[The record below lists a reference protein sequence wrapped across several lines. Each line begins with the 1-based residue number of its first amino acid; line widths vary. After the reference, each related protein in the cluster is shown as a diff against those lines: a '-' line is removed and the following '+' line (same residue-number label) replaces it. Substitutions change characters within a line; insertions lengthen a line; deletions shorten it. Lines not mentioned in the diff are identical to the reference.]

1 MNLLSKKKHGRKII
15 LLLLVLAIGAFA
27 GACEKAQEPGEIEVV
42 AKINDVEIT
51 KDEFYDYLIQQ
62 NGQEVLD
69 ALILEK
75 MVTMEVESQD
85 VEISDEA
92 IQEEMDVMIES
103 YGGEDAFQEALVYYG
118 FTEES
123 VKKNIRLN
131 LGIEALMEPYIE
143 LTDEEVLEYFIQNKQ
158 EFDTSEQVN
167 ASHILVDT
175 EEEAN
180 DIIAQLNDGGD
191 FAELAAEHSKDASN
205 AAQGG
210 ALGFFG
216 RGQMVGPFEEA
227 AFSMEPGDISE
238 PVQTDF
244 GFHIIKVED
253 KTESEEAKLE
263 DVSEEIEGI
272 LRDEKMSSAYS
283 VWYEEVQQK
292 YEVENYIL
300 NN

>member
-1 MNLLSKKKHGRKII
+1 MNLLSTKKHSRKII
-15 LLLLVLAIGAFA
+15 LLLLVLVIGVFA
-27 GACEKAQEPGEIEVV
+27 GACEKAQEPGEVEVV
-42 AKINDVEIT
+42 AKINDEEIT
-51 KDEFYDYLIQQ
+51 KDEFYNYLIQQ
-62 NGQEVLD
+62 NGQEVLE

-75 MVTMEVESQD
+75 MVMMEVESND

-143 LTDEEVLEYFIQNKQ
+143 LTDEEVLEYFIQNKS

-180 DIIAQLNDGGD
+180 DIITKLNDGED
-191 FAELAAEHSKDASN
+191 FADLAAEYSKDVSN
-205 AAQGG
+205 ASQGG
-210 ALGFFG
+210 SLGFFG

-253 KTESEEAKLE
+253 KTTTEEAKLE
-263 DVSEEIEGI
+263 DVSEEIEDI
-272 LRDEKMSSAYS
+272 LKDQKMSSAYS
-283 VWYEEVQQK
+283 VWYEDIQEK

-300 NN
+300 ND